1 MIQNLRELLQANYTK
16 HTFKF
21 RQSSRIDSL
30 IKYWRE
36 GEKGGGGG
44 GGGLSQFK
52 DNGESQRE
60 VGGYVLTER
69 NNVLV
74 FIAS

>member
-1 MIQNLRELLQANYTK
+1 M
-16 HTFKF
+16 
-21 RQSSRIDSL
+21 
-30 IKYWRE
+30 
-36 GEKGGGGG
+36 G